1 MVIELN
7 DQAQKIIQIVRNW
20 GPVGGM
26 ESYVWHISHE
36 LALKNCLV
44 TVICEQSHKAPKHQN
59 INVIE
64 IGQLKQKPRWLM
76 YRRFAKKV
84 DDVIRTLGAQNFVIH
99 SHERSISHDITTFH
113 SMPFAM
119 IKDKGWWKRVSIRAW
134 SYLKMEAQ
142 ELGINSRTGTPKD
155 SNKSFK
161 IIPVS
166 SVIAKAIQQYY
177 PSVQS
182 NIQTPITPGVT
193 QTPKRLNK
201 PVPSDGGTIGFI
213 GKEWARK
220 GFEQFIKI
228 ASQLHTARPNLKLL
242 VLGPEK
248 NQVMHLCSNYLG
260 EISFLGWQA
269 SSSYYQE
276 LDLLI
281 HPASSEAYGMVI
293 TEAMASHVPVLV
305 SSACGAASDV
315 SPQHGSVLDLK
326 DSLSSWVNQASH
338 WLDHAGDAPGYERP
352 WSQVADE
359 YIAHYQLIAK
369 SK

>member
-1 MVIELN
+1 MVHELN
-7 DQAQKIIQIVRNW
+7 NTPLNIIQIVRNW

-26 ESYVWHISHE
+26 ESYVWHLSHE
-36 LALKNCLV
+36 LAKSNCLV
-44 TVICEQSHKAPKHQN
+44 TVICEQSCNAPDHSN
-59 INVIE
+59 IKIIE
-64 IGQLKQKPRWLM
+64 IGQLRPKPRWLM

-84 DDVIRTLGAQNFVIH
+84 DEVIQELGAQNFVIH

-113 SMPFAM
+113 SMPFAT
-119 IKDKGWWKRVSIRAW
+119 IKEKGWWKRISIRAW
-134 SYLKMEAQ
+134 SYLRMEAK
-142 ELGINSRTGTPKD
+142 ELGINVTTGQIKYL
-155 SNKSFK
+155 K

-166 SVIAKAIQQYY
+166 SVIATAIQKYY
-177 PSVQS
+177 PQTHS

-193 QTPKRLNK
+193 QNPKRSNK
-201 PVPSDGGTIGFI
+201 QVPHDGGTIGFI

-220 GFEQFIKI
+220 GFEQFMRI
-228 ASQLHTARPNLKLL
+228 AEQLHASRPNLKLL

-248 NQVMHLCSNYLG
+248 EKVKHLCANYPG

-269 SSSYYQE
+269 SANYYHE

-315 SPQHGSVLDLK
+315 NPQHGSVLDLK
-326 DSLSSWVNQASH
+326 ESLDSWVNQANH
-338 WLDHAGDAPGYERP
+338 WLDHVSDVPGYECP

-359 YIAHYQLIAK
+359 YLTQYQLIAK

>member
-1 MVIELN
+1 MSDKAL
-7 DQAQKIIQIVRNW
+7 QIIQIVRNW

-36 LALKNCLV
+36 LAKKNCLV
-44 TVICEQSHKAPKHQN
+44 TVICEQSHKTTGHQN
-59 INVIE
+59 INIIE
-64 IGQLKQKPRWLM
+64 IGELKQKPRWLM

-84 DDVIRTLGAQNFVIH
+84 DDVIQTLGAKNYVIH

-113 SMPFAM
+113 SMPFAT
-119 IKDKGWWKRVSIRAW
+119 IKDKGWWKRLSIRAW

-142 ELGINSRTGTPKD
+142 ELGIETKAGLLKD
-155 SNKSFK
+155 LK

-177 PSVQS
+177 PKAQS
-182 NIQTPITPGVT
+182 NIQSPITPGVI
-193 QTPKRLNK
+193 QNPKRQNK
-201 PVPSDGGTIGFI
+201 PVPHDGGTIGFI

-220 GFEQFIKI
+220 GFEKFIKI
-228 ASQLHTARPNLKLL
+228 ASQLHATRPNLKLL

-248 NQVMHLCSNYLG
+248 NQVMYLCASYPG
-260 EISFLGWQA
+260 HISFLGWQA
-269 SSSYYQE
+269 SANYYQD
-276 LDLLI
+276 LDLVI

-315 SPQHGSVLDLK
+315 SPQHGSVLDLN
-326 DSLSSWVNQASH
+326 DSLDSWANQANH
-338 WLDHAGDAPGYERP
+338 WLDHASDVPGYERP

-359 YIAHYQLIAK
+359 YLAQYQLIAK